1 MTTSTMNESL
11 MRITYNQ
18 ITMTKK
24 VCNNNGVINNGRN
37 ITFINMIFFIV
48 TQNYYILDASV
59 KFVFSNTF
67 LKFGRLIHL
76 NFTTTILFFDSW
88 DFRNSIFFQYFHR
101 IFATDNSQW
110 FTVIKSCNWN
120 EYQWQPWTL
129 EGHDIIMIRNGV
141 AFKKNLHFF
150 SCFDSILF
158 YILFNFDN
166 TLICLFYA

>member
-18 ITMTKK
+18 IPMTKK

-48 TQNYYILDASV
+48 AQNYYILDASV

-76 NFTTTILFFDSW
+76 NFTTKILFFDSW
-88 DFRNSIFFQYFHR
+88 DFRNSIFFNTFTEFLQQR
-101 IFATDNSQW
+101 IHNDSLLLSP
-110 FTVIKSCNWN
+110 VIETS
-120 EYQWQPWTL
+120 
-129 EGHDIIMIRNGV
+129 ING
-141 AFKKNLHFF
+141 NHEL
-150 SCFDSILF
+150 
-158 YILFNFDN
+158 
-166 TLICLFYA
+166 